1 MTKKSVTVEADTPV
15 NEAAKKMI
23 QYDLTGLPVVKG
35 DEIIGIVTEADLIMQ
50 KAKLHVPTYINLLTS
65 FLYLENPD
73 DVGNELRKILA
84 TTAEEI
90 MTKEVIKIDKDAK
103 VTELATLFEEE
114 HINPVPVVDKNNKL
128 VGVVSRADIVR
139 LLARE
144 H

>member
-1 MTKKSVTVEADTPV
+1 
-15 NEAAKKMI
+15 MI
-23 QYDLTGLPVVKG
+23 QYNLTGLPVVKE
-35 DEIIGIVTEADLIMQ
+35 DEVIGIVTEADLIMQ
-50 KAKLHVPTYINLLTS
+50 KAKVHVPTYINLLTS
-65 FLYLENPD
+65 FLYLEDPD
-73 DVGNELRKILA
+73 DVGDELRKILA
-84 TTAEEI
+84 MTAEEI
-90 MTKEVIKIDKDAK
+90 MTEEVIKIDKDTK